1 MFIEYKNIEYDKNY
15 KNLQYKVKT
24 EKKMDI
30 FANINLVNK
39 AIDATLIRK
48 ELISQNIS
56 NVDTPNYKRQDI
68 DFESV
73 LAKEIKSKG
82 VSDIDLNQLEAP
94 IYTDKQTSSYRMD
107 GNNVDIEIERSE
119 ETKVELRYNTL
130 VTRITAQLNRFE
142 TILQN
147 LK

>member
-1 MFIEYKNIEYDKNY
+1 
-15 KNLQYKVKT
+15 
-24 EKKMDI
+24 MDI

-39 AIDATLIRK
+39 AIDATLTRK

-73 LAKEIKSKG
+73 LAKEIQNRG
-82 VSDIDLNQLEAP
+82 VSNVDLNQLNAE
-94 IYTDKQTSSYRMD
+94 IYTDKQSSSYRMD
-107 GNNVDIEIERSE
+107 GNNVDIEVERSE

-130 VTRITAQLNRFE
+130 VTRITAQLNRFQ
-142 TILQN
+142 TTLQIL
-147 LK
+147 K

>member
-1 MFIEYKNIEYDKNY
+1 
-15 KNLQYKVKT
+15 
-24 EKKMDI
+24 MDI

-39 AIDATLIRK
+39 AIDATLTRK

-73 LAKEIKSKG
+73 LAKEIKNTG
-82 VSDIDLNQLEAP
+82 VSNINLDQLNAE
-94 IYTDKQTSSYRMD
+94 IYTDKQSSSYRMD
-107 GNNVDIEIERSE
+107 GNNVDIEVERSE

-130 VTRITAQLNRFE
+130 VTRITAQLNRLE
-142 TILQN
+142 TTLQN